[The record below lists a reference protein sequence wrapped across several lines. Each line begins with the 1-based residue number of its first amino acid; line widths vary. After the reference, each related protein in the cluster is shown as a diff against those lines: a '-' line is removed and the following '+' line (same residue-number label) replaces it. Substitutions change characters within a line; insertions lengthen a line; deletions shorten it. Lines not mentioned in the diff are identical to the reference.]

1 MKKLSLPVSFR
12 SSLNRLACAAAV
24 LLTAC
29 HPGPAKTR
37 NDDVQKLMD
46 NGYSPAP
53 VVTQVTQS
61 GPGML
66 TVNGQALPDGRVRFI
81 LGPQRAIGVTADSK
95 GRFSADLPADP
106 KGSVFDLLMEDRGRL
121 MHAEGRLFVPPGQPT
136 KAVIMRAG
144 AASLPVAVQ
153 PEGIAVLDYDAAGAL
168 AVSGRV
174 APKTA
179 VDVVVNGELR
189 GAQPVSAADGAY
201 TAMTQMVPAP
211 GDVPAALNIVIEA
224 GGATWKRDVTVSRP
238 TDDGDRVTLIPEGWR
253 VDWKVPGGGVQTTL
267 VF

>member
-1 MKKLSLPVSFR
+1 MKKLSL
-12 SSLNRLACAAAV
+12 SLPFPRILSLLVCAGFVA
-24 LLTAC
+24 AC
-29 HPGPAKTR
+29 HPGPAKT
-37 NDDVQKLMD
+37 NSDNVQKLMD

-53 VVTQVTQS
+53 VVNEVTQS

-66 TVNGQALPDGRVRFI
+66 TVKGQALPDGRVRFI

-121 MHAEGRLFVPPGQPT
+121 MHAEGRLFVPPGQPA
-136 KAVIMRAG
+136 KAIIMRPG
-144 AASLPVAVQ
+144 AASLPVARQ

-179 VDVVVNGELR
+179 VDVIVNGQLR
-189 GAQPVSAADGAY
+189 GAQPISAGDGAY
-201 TAMTQMVPAP
+201 TAMTQMLPAP
-211 GDVPAALNIVIEA
+211 GDSPTTLNIVIEA
-224 GGATWKRDVTVSRP
+224 GGATWKRDVMVSRP
-238 TDDGDRVTLIPEGWR
+238 ADGGDHVTLIPEGWR